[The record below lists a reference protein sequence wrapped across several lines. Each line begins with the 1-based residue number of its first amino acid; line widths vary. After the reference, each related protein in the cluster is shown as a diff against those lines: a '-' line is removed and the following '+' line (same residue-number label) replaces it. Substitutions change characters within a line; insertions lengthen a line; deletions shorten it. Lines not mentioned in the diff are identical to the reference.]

1 MRGSSKPAV
10 KNILTG
16 RYNKMKKFLKEA
28 KVHLMTGIGYMLP
41 LIIGASL
48 VVAIPKLIA
57 LCFGITSLDPYADG
71 TGIWHIMKQIEN
83 VGWTGIGLIN
93 TVLGGFIAYSIADK
107 PAIGAGLIGGALAS
121 STYAGFLGAVIA
133 GFLAG
138 YSVKWAKEHIKLP
151 QSMQSVMPLVICPFI
166 GTGIVAVVMG
176 VILAN
181 PLAAINTWL
190 VNWISSM
197 CQNQGSQLVMAI
209 ILGAMIASDMGG
221 PINKSAW
228 MAGNVLMAEGI
239 YQPNVFINAAIC
251 MPPLAYAIATVIRK
265 NRFSAEFRETG
276 KGNWVMGFIGIT
288 EGAIPF
294 TLVKPQFLIPINMF
308 GAAVG
313 TAVISLLGAK
323 GEIPP
328 VGGIYGFVSVTHGWA
343 YLVGILVGA
352 VIIAVL
358 ATIAVDFNQST
369 DAATSEDVNLDEIEI
384 SFEDI
389 K

>member
-1 MRGSSKPAV
+1 
-10 KNILTG
+10 
-16 RYNKMKKFLKEA
+16 MKKFLKEA
-28 KVHLMTGIGYMLP
+28 KGHLMTGIGYMLP

-71 TGIWHIMKQIEN
+71 TGIWHIMKLIEN

-93 TVLGGFIAYSIADK
+93 TVLAGFIAYSIADK

-121 STYAGFLGAVIA
+121 DTYAGFLGAVIA
-133 GFLAG
+133 AFIAG
-138 YSVKWAKEHIKLP
+138 YTVKWAKNHIHLP
-151 QSMQSVMPLVICPFI
+151 ESMSTMMPLVICPFLA
-166 GTGIVAVVMG
+166 TGVVAVIMG
-176 VILAN
+176 VILAT

-197 CQNQGSQLVMAI
+197 CSSSSSQLIMAL

-228 MAGNVLMAEGI
+228 MAGNVLLAEGI
-239 YQPNVFINAAIC
+239 YQPNVFINCAIC
-251 MPPLAYAIATVIRK
+251 IPPLAYAIATVIRK
-265 NRFSAEFRETG
+265 NRFSPEFRETG

-294 TLVKPQFLIPINMF
+294 TLVKPQILIPINMIG
-308 GAAVG
+308 GAIGAG
-313 TAVISLLGAK
+313 LAAILGAK
-323 GEIPP
+323 GDIPP

-343 YLVGILVGA
+343 YLVGIIVGA
-352 VIIAVL
+352 LFIAV
-358 ATIAVDFNQST
+358 AASFAVDFNEKT
-369 DAATSEDVNLDEIEI
+369 DATSSDVDVDDIEI
-384 SFEDI
+384 SFEDL
-389 K
+389 

>member
-1 MRGSSKPAV
+1 
-10 KNILTG
+10 
-16 RYNKMKKFLKEA
+16 MKKFLKEA
-28 KVHLMTGIGYMLP
+28 KGHLMTGIGYMLP

-71 TGIWHIMKQIEN
+71 TGIWHVMKLIEN

-93 TVLGGFIAYSIADK
+93 TVLAGFIAYSIADK

-133 GFLAG
+133 AFIAG
-138 YSVKWAKEHIKLP
+138 YTVRWAKNHIHLP
-151 QSMQSVMPLVICPFI
+151 ESMQTMMPLVICPFLA
-166 GTGIVAVVMG
+166 TGVIAIVMG
-176 VILAN
+176 VILAT

-190 VNWISSM
+190 VDWISKM
-197 CQNQGSQLVMAI
+197 CQGSASQLIMAL

-228 MAGNVLMAEGI
+228 MAGNVLLAEGI
-239 YQPNVFINAAIC
+239 YQPNVFINCAIC
-251 MPPLAYAIATVIRK
+251 IPPLAYAIATVINK
-265 NRFSAEFRETG
+265 KRFSPAFRETG

-294 TLVKPQFLIPINMF
+294 TLVKPQILIPVNMIG
-308 GAAVG
+308 GALG
-313 TAVISLLGAK
+313 TAVTCLLGAK
-323 GEIPP
+323 GDIPP

-352 VIIAVL
+352 IFIAVVASL
-358 ATIAVDFNQST
+358 LVDFNDDTKSGS
-369 DAATSEDVNLDEIEI
+369 DDVNVDEIEI
-384 SFEDI
+384 SFEDL
-389 K
+389 